1 MELSNIV
8 IKEREIYIYIYY
20 YSLFLSYISRA
31 IVGIF
36 AWKTSWMSLYAVGIK
51 YLHDATKVDALYE
64 IVDVRMPDVVAEDK
78 KGLLDPFRLGQ
89 RHYQVSEV
97 GESRV
102 HLNHYYRGV
111 AGQRAE

>member
-1 MELSNIV
+1 
-8 IKEREIYIYIYY
+8 
-20 YSLFLSYISRA
+20 
-31 IVGIF
+31 
-36 AWKTSWMSLYAVGIK
+36 MSLYAVGIK

-111 AGQRAE
+111 AGQRAEWLLVVHPLLVVRSFHVTTCFRYFELG